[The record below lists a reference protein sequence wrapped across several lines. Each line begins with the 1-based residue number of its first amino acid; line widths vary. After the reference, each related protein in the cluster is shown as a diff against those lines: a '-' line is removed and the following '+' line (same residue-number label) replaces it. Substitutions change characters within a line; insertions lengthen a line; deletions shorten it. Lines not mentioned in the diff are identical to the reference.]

1 MIAASSPQPELHR
14 HFHHHVDRGALQRP
28 RRELPLLHGSEGAL
42 VETVAQSLKHLDVTD
57 RAVAPHD
64 DLHHDI
70 AAHAP
75 APRLFGVVGLHL
87 AQQRRRRDAAARTIR
102 SAAGAAALALADA
115 RALSLPDTRASA
127 CANTTVV
134 ARPVA
139 VGRAG
144 RRLHHAGTV
153 L

>member
-1 MIAASSPQPELHR
+1 MIAASSPEPEIHR
-14 HFHHHVDRGALQRP
+14 HFHHYVHRRALQRP
-28 RRELPLLHGSEGAL
+28 RRELPLLHRRNGAL
-42 VETVAQSLKHLDVTD
+42 VETVAQSLKHLDVAD

-75 APRLFGVVGLHL
+75 ATRLFGVVRLHL
-87 AQQRRRRDAAARTIR
+87 AQQRGRRDAAAGTIR

-134 ARPVA
+134 PRPVA

-144 RRLHHAGTV
+144 RWLH
-153 L
+153 